1 MEIHREERGL
11 TFSRIERKTPVVRP
25 AVQSILH
32 SRRQRG
38 GEGPNG
44 QVVSLKKPVNCT
56 NQQPPQRGG
65 AVPDPVCGGS
75 KWVLSFPRVL
85 VTSSTPLIPLF
96 FLVQQLTET
105 SFGKKL

>member
-38 GEGPNG
+38 GEGLNG
-44 QVVSLKKPVNCT
+44 QVVSLK
-56 NQQPPQRGG
+56 NQSTAPINSRLNVVVRSPIPFAMGRNGCCPSQ
-65 AVPDPVCGGS
+65 GS
-75 KWVLSFPRVL
+75 
-85 VTSSTPLIPLF
+85 
-96 FLVQQLTET
+96 
-105 SFGKKL
+105 